1 MAKTKPY
8 TPPPEDGPLQP
19 DTNAEYEALLA
30 AGIPTS
36 AAIALTD
43 STIDKKEI
51 VYKEL
56 DRISVPITDVDP
68 NSPNY
73 LRVTYLPN
81 EFSLGKNL
89 IRIRPNIPVF
99 EEGSQLYIEIIDYNG
114 DPIYYEIEIN
124 SETKDSFIVL
134 SVYIYEDTPPGPCAV
149 YILGTLKN
157 VPIPDS
163 NKIYPVNFRWAQ
175 IVNVNTTEKTKSP
188 VIFTT
193 LPKVSI
199 LANTASYEILTYSG
213 GAPFTSSYFYNVHLH
228 NGFLN
233 PSITTLDGSSTFNS
247 AMTTGKLYAKYE
259 DIQLLIPD
267 KFSTNYLL
275 GTGVTASIQNYLTS
289 KSLTLEDPIVIYQQ
303 NKVDQIILESAI
315 FKTAS
320 IAYDQ
325 DPIGIGQSTF
335 KKRVLTVNFTDLDPF
350 AGQIRNVKTL
360 YRDTALKNT
369 EYLLLS
375 DFLIPSTE
383 VPEGFNPPTASFTLV
398 LPDSEIDEHY
408 DVRFE
413 FYNNETVPSLQSL
426 EIRDI
431 IIPGVPDV
439 VVNDIGILMID
450 PSTSILDGK
459 NMVRTLYHDYDI
471 HTIYTSSLQMDTGS
485 SWPVNNLYKYD
496 QQKLIANFTAFIP
509 DGASY
514 VTAYYN
520 AAVVNLTQKT
530 LTEDLG
536 YYNYN
541 VMLSVYEMS
550 TSSYT
555 DFTYDIDKIVL
566 PKILTS
572 TASITMYSGDIA
584 NQTAF
589 AYPIKHTVQLPETGK
604 LYRFSLEHNITV
616 TGSFGPNSASFNVS
630 CSIKDIDILSSG
642 FLFVSGSRPTYIDG
656 AYSYNIP
663 SI

>member
-1 MAKTKPY
+1 MAK
-8 TPPPEDGPLQP
+8 GPQ
-19 DTNAEYEALLA
+19 DQVQQSNTNAKYVELLA

-36 AAIALTD
+36 VALAESD

-56 DRISVPITDVDP
+56 DRIPVRITDVDP

-89 IRIRPNIPVF
+89 IRIRPNIPAF
-99 EEGSQLYIEIIDYNG
+99 TEESQLYVEIIDYNG

-124 SETKDSFIVL
+124 SETKDLFIII

-157 VPIPDS
+157 VPVPAS
-163 NKIYPVNFRWAQ
+163 NKIYPVNFRWSQ
-175 IVNVNTTEKTKSP
+175 IVNVDTSEKTKSP
-188 VIFTT
+188 IIFTT
-193 LPKVSI
+193 LPKVAVT
-199 LANTASYEILTYSG
+199 ANTASYDILSYSG
-213 GAPFTSSYFYNVHLH
+213 GSPFTSSYFYNIHLH

-233 PSITTLDGSSTFNS
+233 PSITTLETNNTFNS
-247 AMTTGKLYAKYE
+247 AMTTGHLYAKYE
-259 DIQLLIPD
+259 DIQLLIPN

-275 GTGVTASIQNYLTS
+275 GGGVTASIQNYLTS
-289 KSLTLEDPIVIYQQ
+289 KSLTLDEPIVIYQQ

-320 IAYDQ
+320 IAYEQ
-325 DPIGIGQSTF
+325 DPSGIVQSSF
-335 KKRVLTVNFTDLDPF
+335 KKRIVTVNFTDLDPF
-350 AGQIRNVKTL
+350 VGQIRNVKTL
-360 YRDTALKNT
+360 YRDTALKTT

-375 DFLIPSTE
+375 DFIIPSTN
-383 VPEGFNPPTASFTLV
+383 VPEGFNPPTASFSLV

-408 DVRFE
+408 DIRFE
-413 FYNNETVPSLQSL
+413 FYNNETVPSLQVL
-426 EIRDI
+426 EIRNI
-431 IIPGVPDV
+431 IVPGIPDV
-439 VVNDIGILMID
+439 VVNNNGILMVN

-459 NMVRTLYHDYDI
+459 NLVRTLYQDYDI
-471 HTIYTSSLQMDTGS
+471 HTLYTSSLQMLTGS
-485 SWPVNNLYKYD
+485 SYPTVNSYKSD
-496 QQKLIANFTAFIP
+496 QQKSITQFTAFIP

-520 AAVVNLTQKT
+520 AAVVNLSQKT
-530 LTEDLG
+530 LTQDLG

-555 DFTYDIDKIVL
+555 NFSYDTDKILL
-566 PKILTS
+566 PKVLTS
-572 TASITMYSGDIA
+572 TASITMYSGDPA

-604 LYRFSLEHNITV
+604 LYRFSLEHNISISGST
-616 TGSFGPNSASFNVS
+616 TGINSASFDVS

-642 FLFVSGSRPTYIDG
+642 FLFISGARPTYVSG

>member
-1 MAKTKPY
+1 MAKPS
-8 TPPPEDGPLQP
+8 GPQDNVIPQP
-19 DTNAEYEALLA
+19 NTNAAYESLLA

-36 AAIALTD
+36 AALLESD

-56 DRISVPITDVDP
+56 DRIPVTITDVDP
-68 NSPNY
+68 DSPNY
-73 LRVTYLPN
+73 LRVTYLPS

-99 EEGSQLYIEIIDYNG
+99 AEESQLHVEIIDYNG

-124 SETKDSFIVL
+124 SETKDLYIII

-157 VPIPDS
+157 VTVPDN
-163 NKIYPVNFRWAQ
+163 NKIYPVNFRWTK
-175 IVNVNTTEKTKSP
+175 IINIDTSEKTKSP
-188 VIFTT
+188 IIFTT
-193 LPKVSI
+193 LPKIAVI
-199 LANTASYEILTYSG
+199 ANTGSYDIVSYSG
-213 GAPFTSSYFYNVHLH
+213 GAPFTSSYFYNVYLH

-233 PSITTLDGSSTFNS
+233 PSITALETLDVFNS
-247 AMTTGKLYAKYE
+247 AMSTGKLYAEYE
-259 DIQLLIPD
+259 DIQLLIPN
-267 KFSTNYLL
+267 KFSTTNLL
-275 GTGVTASIQNYLTS
+275 GGGVTASIQNYLTS
-289 KSLTLEDPIVIYQQ
+289 KSLTLEEPIVIYQQ

-320 IAYDQ
+320 IAYEQ
-325 DPIGIGQSTF
+325 DPSGIVQSTF
-335 KKRVLTVNFTDLDPF
+335 KKRIVTVNFTDLDPF
-350 AGQIRNVKTL
+350 VGQIRNVKTL
-360 YRDTALKNT
+360 YRDTALKTT

-375 DFLIPSTE
+375 DFIIPSTN
-383 VPEGFNPPTASFTLV
+383 VPEGFNPPTASFSLV

-408 DVRFE
+408 DIRFE
-413 FYNNETVPSLQSL
+413 FYNNETVPSLQVL
-426 EIRDI
+426 EVRDI
-431 IIPGVPDV
+431 IVPGIPDV
-439 VVNDIGILMID
+439 VVNNNGILMVN
-450 PSTSILDGK
+450 PSTSVLDGK
-459 NMVRTLYHDYDI
+459 NLVRTLYQDYDI
-471 HTIYTSSLQMDTGS
+471 HTLYTSSLQMLTGS
-485 SWPVNNLYKYD
+485 SYPTVNSYKSD
-496 QQKLIANFTAFIP
+496 QQKSITQFTAFIP

-520 AAVVNLTQKT
+520 AAVVNLSQKT
-530 LTEDLG
+530 LTQDLG

-555 DFTYDIDKIVL
+555 NFSYDTDEILL
-566 PKILTS
+566 PKVLTS
-572 TASITMYSGDIA
+572 TASITMYSGDPA

-616 TGSFGPNSASFNVS
+616 TGSISNINSASFNVS

-642 FLFVSGSRPTYIDG
+642 FLFISGARPTYVSG
-656 AYSYNIP
+656 AHSYNIP